1 MHRPAIDR
9 DDPEGRAQLA
19 VDAFARRDRI
29 TRVASALGLFAL
41 AGIGPW
47 LAVVIA
53 DPGPTFGTILA
64 SLLFVGCGVAVWPWT
79 WSDAEREHH
88 AHAAIWAEVRPTAEQ
103 DAPWTRY
110 AAWANA
116 NEDQVEL
123 VLIRRAGSAD
133 TAVSPSPFTLT
144 VKRRLD
150 PDPVEDA
157 AGAMQALHEHAAELE
172 ARAHE
177 RHLATVAN
185 AARKPYHDGLSA
197 VNDAL
202 RDVEPAGD
210 EHQRHAEIEMRHQL
224 AEEHAAEGRAQAAA
238 VARALRRP

>member
-19 VDAFARRDRI
+19 VDAFARRDRT

-41 AGIGPW
+41 AGLGPW
-47 LAVVIA
+47 LAGVID

-88 AHAAIWAEVRPTAEQ
+88 AHAAIWAQVRPTAEQ
-103 DAPWTRY
+103 DVPWTRY

-116 NEDQVEL
+116 NEDHVEL
-123 VLIRRAGSAD
+123 VLISRAGSAD

-150 PDPVEDA
+150 PDALEDA
-157 AGAMQALHEHAAELE
+157 AVAMQALHEEAAELE

-177 RHLATVAN
+177 RHLATVAT
-185 AARKPYHDGLSA
+185 AARKPYHDALRA
-197 VNDAL
+197 VDDAL
-202 RDVEPAGD
+202 RGVEPAGD
-210 EHQRHAEIEMRHQL
+210 EHQRHAEIEMRHEL
-224 AEEHAAEGRAQAAA
+224 AEEHAAERRAQAAA